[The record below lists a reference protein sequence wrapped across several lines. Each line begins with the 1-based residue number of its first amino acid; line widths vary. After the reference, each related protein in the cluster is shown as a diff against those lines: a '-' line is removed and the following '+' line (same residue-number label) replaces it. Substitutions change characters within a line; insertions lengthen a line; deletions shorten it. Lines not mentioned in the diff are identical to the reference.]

1 MSILCL
7 CAAMGM
13 KNGAIIVAPIYG
25 VAFFFSRIQS
35 ERRRSAVLWFYLGVF
50 IAGSLLSGSVWTYV
64 SNYCWYGDW
73 RGLEENYSSALGSL
87 RVHDVATRMTR
98 GVLYLTSD
106 FGFLPDAI
114 EALVLRVH
122 RFALQGLGLGSALAT
137 EGGYYS
143 FEPWRIPQRAQLGI
157 AGSVLF
163 IPSVLYFVEVGAI
176 QYLRTR
182 TLSLACQLSLLSIV
196 TFWAFHAVLNWQP
209 GGLVRLSLVFALFG
223 GTLLSVCFKNRV
235 LRFLSLA
242 LAICNVVLLVFSKV
256 VVVSNTPGTDTH
268 FLQSLNRFRNGSQVE
283 RTLIAAGVSR
293 HFSYYDS
300 GNPDAR
306 MLQEIARWLPERSAV
321 GILVEGEVNL
331 FFERPDLRM
340 IQLFDCRTGH
350 AVRPRDSLDF
360 IVSWYPDEL
369 LEVIEKN
376 KLRTEEYVSVLNET
390 REECIRVVKVLH

>member
-1 MSILCL
+1 
-7 CAAMGM
+7 
-13 KNGAIIVAPIYG
+13 
-25 VAFFFSRIQS
+25 
-35 ERRRSAVLWFYLGVF
+35 
-50 IAGSLLSGSVWTYV
+50 
-64 SNYCWYGDW
+64 
-73 RGLEENYSSALGSL
+73 
-87 RVHDVATRMTR
+87 
-98 GVLYLTSD
+98 
-106 FGFLPDAI
+106 
-114 EALVLRVH
+114 
-122 RFALQGLGLGSALAT
+122 
-137 EGGYYS
+137 
-143 FEPWRIPQRAQLGI
+143 
-157 AGSVLF
+157 
-163 IPSVLYFVEVGAI
+163 
-176 QYLRTR
+176 
-182 TLSLACQLSLLSIV
+182 V

-235 LRFLSLA
+235 LRFLSLG